1 VYLVRFSRSMRQ
13 TRKESLL
20 YSQGLLL
27 FPCIEK
33 KAIVRIKKHENE

>member
-1 VYLVRFSRSMRQ
+1 MYLVRFSRSMRQ

-27 FPCIEK
+27 FSSIEK
-33 KAIVRIKKHENE
+33 KAIVRIRKHEND